1 MLWCVCVR
9 KNKQGLK
16 EKQSAKP
23 FCLYRAVGVY
33 NALFLVLFFGE
44 TYDNTTSYQAL
55 VEHHLWVW
63 VWLRRLFFEKR
74 NYANSRTITITMM
87 VVMMINTTAITMVI
101 HPTVPLLCY
110 SIAYI
115 DDILLTDHSTIRK
128 IGSDK
133 QFQPTRQYVNRFR
146 QTISAHKTIR
156 N

>member
-33 NALFLVLFFGE
+33 NALFFCE
-44 TYDNTTSYQAL
+44 TYDSTTSYQVL
-55 VEHHLWVW
+55 VEHHFPCVVGLASHTF
-63 VWLRRLFFEKR
+63 LRENKLRKLQ
-74 NYANSRTITITMM
+74 NYYDDDNDNDNDKYHS
-87 VVMMINTTAITMVI
+87 NNNGNNNQQF
-101 HPTVPLLCY
+101 PCY
-110 SIAYI
+110 ATAYI

-133 QFQPTRQYVNRFR
+133 QFQPTRQYVTRFR
-146 QTISAHKTIR
+146 QTISDDRDNT
-156 N
+156 